1 MAYPPMPT
9 TMTCPKCGAT
19 FVTEVHTIIDVGQ
32 DPDLKDAFLRSR
44 VNYARCP
51 KCDFKGLVSTP
62 LIYHDPEHELLITY
76 VPPELDINGDE
87 REKLVGQLVNAV
99 MQSVPQE
106 QRKGYFFQPRTALT
120 YEGLFDAIYDAE
132 GISKDALEQHRQAM
146 RLINSLLS
154 SLDDDKA
161 LDALVEEHRGELD
174 YSFFLLLSSMIDAAR
189 EQEDLGLDADQLQQ
203 LREALLDR
211 VEPPAPPTAAKVAT
225 VDDLIKLLETAKD
238 DRSFQSAVVLNRD
251 KLDYSFFQDLT
262 QRIEA
267 AQANGD
273 DKRAQELTDLRQR
286 VLDVIDRQRQAIQ
299 ELEDE
304 AHLLVMELLDAPDIV
319 AAVREHKN
327 DLNDFVLTTALR
339 LRQAA
344 QRREDEKRASRLDEL
359 VSAILEIVEENL
371 SPRQRLINQLLRA
384 DTLEESNDLL
394 EANRNLLDDE
404 LVEEIEAYLK
414 ELGENE
420 DEYERTQELV
430 AHLRA
435 ALKQIEA
442 KRTVQRG

>member
-1 MAYPPMPT
+1 
-9 TMTCPKCGAT
+9 
-19 FVTEVHTIIDVGQ
+19 
-32 DPDLKDAFLRSR
+32 
-44 VNYARCP
+44 
-51 KCDFKGLVSTP
+51 
-62 LIYHDPEHELLITY
+62 
-76 VPPELDINGDE
+76 
-87 REKLVGQLVNAV
+87 
-99 MQSVPQE
+99 
-106 QRKGYFFQPRTALT
+106 
-120 YEGLFDAIYDAE
+120 
-132 GISKDALEQHRQAM
+132 
-146 RLINSLLS
+146 
-154 SLDDDKA
+154 
-161 LDALVEEHRGELD
+161 
-174 YSFFLLLSSMIDAAR
+174 
-189 EQEDLGLDADQLQQ
+189 
-203 LREALLDR
+203 
-211 VEPPAPPTAAKVAT
+211 
-225 VDDLIKLLETAKD
+225 
-238 DRSFQSAVVLNRD
+238 VLNRD